1 MVAGVGALRGA
12 EDTARVGRSGSVRD
26 AAGAVAGR
34 AAFAIDATRATAMG
48 TGLAVPGVL
57 AVFLSLGP
65 VATRRVADW
74 AGDGG
79 ASGFKVFVIARAKES
94 KCHSSSPPSK

>member
-1 MVAGVGALRGA
+1 MVAGVGALRSAGA
-12 EDTARVGRSGSVRD
+12 TAQVCRSGSVKD

-34 AAFAIDATRATAMG
+34 AAFVIDAARATAMG
-48 TGLAVPGVL
+48 AGLAVPGVL
-57 AVFLSLGP
+57 AVSQSLGP

-74 AGDGG
+74 AVDGG

-94 KCHSSSPPSK
+94 KCHS

>member
-1 MVAGVGALRGA
+1 MLAGVGALRGA
-12 EDTARVGRSGSVRD
+12 EATARVGRSGLVGD

-48 TGLAVPGVL
+48 AGLAVPGVL
-57 AVFLSLGP
+57 TVFQSLGP

-74 AGDGG
+74 AVDGG

-94 KCHSSSPPSK
+94 KCHS